1 MAWHWHDENVDE
13 KANEEQID
21 EKHKSCQFC
30 PADDGF
36 DEEDNTDNGDEEN
49 RKTMTL
55 QKTQKVGSF
64 FPLRLIGLL
73 PRNPEGA
80 TINQSMSSNN
90 LASKAVFKNNF
101 VSKKTERMVSK

>member
-1 MAWHWHDENVDE
+1 MSGNYD
-13 KANEEQID
+13 
-21 EKHKSCQFC
+21 
-30 PADDGF
+30 
-36 DEEDNTDNGDEEN
+36 EDNDNDSMMILMMM
-49 RKTMTL
+49 MTL

-73 PRNPEGA
+73 PRNPEEA

-101 VSKKTERMVSK
+101 VSNKTQRRVSK